1 MTKTDVSLMEVG
13 KRDGTTV
20 EMGNSD
26 PSSSEIEDVLSMKG
40 ESCLTLIGYVSAW
53 LEIGNV

>member
-1 MTKTDVSLMEVG
+1 MEVG